1 MEFWI
6 IGSVLV
12 IYGLIMIPVQ
22 YSNIAATKKE
32 LKESSLTHNETYEEM
47 SFEQQQLQLNLQGNL
62 FNLPATLMAQFIY
75 FLRHRGS
82 KEVKR

>member
-6 IGSVLV
+6 IGSAIV
-12 IYGLIMIPVQ
+12 IYFLVMTPVQ

-32 LKESSLTHNETYEEM
+32 LKESGLTHNQTYEEM
-47 SFEQQQLQLNLQGNL
+47 SFAQQQLQLNLQGNL

-75 FLRHRGS
+75 FMRHPGN
-82 KEVKR
+82 KRLNR

>member
-6 IGSVLV
+6 LGSVFVMYFLV
-12 IYGLIMIPVQ
+12 MIPVQ
-22 YSNIAATKKE
+22 YSNIVATKKE
-32 LKESSLTHNETYEEM
+32 LEESGLTHNDTYEVM

-75 FLRHRGS
+75 FMRHRGN
-82 KEVKR
+82 KKVK

>member
-12 IYGLIMIPVQ
+12 IYFLVMTPVQ

-32 LKESSLTHNETYEEM
+32 LKKSGLTHNQTYEEM

-75 FLRHRGS
+75 FMRHRGGN
-82 KEVKR
+82 EVK